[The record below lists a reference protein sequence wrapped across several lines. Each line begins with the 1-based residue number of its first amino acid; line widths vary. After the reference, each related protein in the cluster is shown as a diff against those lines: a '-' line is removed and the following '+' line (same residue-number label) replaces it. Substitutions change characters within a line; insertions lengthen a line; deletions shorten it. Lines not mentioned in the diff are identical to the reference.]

1 MQGGNNNNYIRD
13 IPILLHDGSVVLRRN
28 KNRNTDEAKRYS
40 EIIVDVNGDDNGLI
54 REKRTKYEGFNVF
67 NIYQE

>member
-13 IPILLHDGSVVLRRN
+13 IPITLHDGSVVLRRN

-40 EIIVDVNGDDNGLI
+40 EIVVDINGGGDI
-54 REKRTKYEGFNVF
+54 CVREKRTK
-67 NIYQE
+67 